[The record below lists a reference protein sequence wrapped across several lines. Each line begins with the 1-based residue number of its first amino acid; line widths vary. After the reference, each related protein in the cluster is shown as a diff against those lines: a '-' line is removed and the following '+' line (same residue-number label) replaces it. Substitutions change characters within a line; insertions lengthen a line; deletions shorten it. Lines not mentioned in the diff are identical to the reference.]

1 MEIIRNHISFIY
13 YNFNVTK
20 HFIYNALLGFVD
32 FVVRFVLFPALTVT
46 YYLIGYDFCLLFW
59 PYLLL
64 KKKKNISLC
73 WNCLFRELFAQ
84 NILRTVQTFSLLLT
98 LFFKMPFAPR
108 NLIGNVTLL
117 QGSFSIHLTLIYKS
131 DFLICSFS
139 SCYSYLSFC

>member
-64 KKKKNISLC
+64 KKKKKTYLYVGIVYLENFLH
-73 WNCLFRELFAQ
+73 
-84 NILRTVQTFSLLLT
+84 RTYCER
-98 LFFKMPFAPR
+98 FKPSR
-108 NLIGNVTLL
+108 
-117 QGSFSIHLTLIYKS
+117 
-131 DFLICSFS
+131 C
-139 SCYSYLSFC
+139 C